1 MGRGRYIKLTSVS
14 VDLGNQWLQK
24 WLSGDG
30 NWENLFKSFCLERL
44 MGSDI
49 YLSDYVEV
57 EEIKLDGHG
66 SFVTL
71 YVSEAIE
78 ELLEKYNLRDIDVS
92 SMEEMLE
99 DLLKNEAR
107 GILETLEREWLEII
121 LNEEE
126 SSGET

>member
-1 MGRGRYIKLTSVS
+1 
-14 VDLGNQWLQK
+14 
-24 WLSGDG
+24 
-30 NWENLFKSFCLERL
+30 